1 MKKLLLLFILLILI
15 LTALVSGEKAIPLP
29 ELLKPDSITLDRD
42 QIYIGEG
49 TSIYI
54 YDVKNFKLKK
64 TFGKKGEGPRE
75 FRLETMRGV
84 EQLTIDVQTEN
95 IIVTS
100 MGKVSFF
107 RKDGTY
113 KSELKCH
120 DQSREFIV
128 LGSGFAAQGG
138 LTIENGNRYRA
149 VNIYDPGLNKLKEV
163 FKVKH
168 HFQQGSGLR
177 MFETSYRFATCD
189 NKLFVAWERDF
200 NIQVFDANGKK
211 LFTINRDYEKIKVTD
226 EDKQNVIDF
235 FKTSPRY
242 KELFV
247 ILRPLLKFPTHFA
260 ALMDMKVSDGKV
272 YAITFKKED
281 KGFECFIYDTNGKFL
296 ERTILPLKQM
306 DDFISQPYTI
316 KNGTFYQL
324 VENEDETWELHI
336 SEIR

>member
-15 LTALVSGEKAIPLP
+15 LTSPVFGEKVILLA

-54 YDVKNFKLKK
+54 YDLKNFSFKK
-64 TFGKKGEGPRE
+64 KFGKEGEGPRE
-75 FRLETMRGV
+75 FRLETMRGA
-84 EQLTIDVQTEN
+84 EQLIIDVQTEN

-100 MGKVSFF
+100 MGKVSVFK
-107 RKDGTY
+107 KDGTY

-120 DQSREFIV
+120 DQSREFKV
-128 LGSGFAAQGG
+128 LGTGFAAQGG
-138 LTIENGNRYRA
+138 LTIENGNRYRT
-149 VNIYDPGLNKLKEV
+149 VNIYDSKLNKLKEV
-163 FKVKH
+163 FKAIH
-168 HFQQGSGLR
+168 HFQQSSGLQV
-177 MFETSYRFATCD
+177 FETSYRFATYE

-200 NIQVFDANGKK
+200 NIQVFDAGGKK
-211 LFTINRDYEKIKVTD
+211 LFNINRDYEKIKVTD

-242 KELFV
+242 KEFFV
-247 ILRPLLKFPTHFA
+247 MLRPLLKFPTHFA

-296 ERTILPLKQM
+296 ERTILPMKQM

-316 KNGTFYQL
+316 KNDTFYQL
-324 VENEDETWELHI
+324 VENEDETWELQI
-336 SEIR
+336 SKIK

>member
-1 MKKLLLLFILLILI
+1 MKKLLLLLISLVLI
-15 LTALVSGEKAIPLP
+15 LTSFAYGEKTIPLP

-42 QIYIGEG
+42 QIYIGER

-54 YDVKNFKLKK
+54 YDLKNFKLKK
-64 TFGKKGEGPRE
+64 KFGKEGEGPRE
-75 FRLETMRGV
+75 FRLDTMRGV
-84 EQLTIDVQTEN
+84 EQLIIDVRTEN
-95 IIVTS
+95 IIVNS

-107 RKDGTY
+107 KKDGTY

-120 DQSREFIV
+120 DQSRAFKV
-128 LGSGFAAQGG
+128 LGPGFAAQGG
-138 LTIENGNRYRA
+138 MTLENGNRYRA
-149 VNIYDPGLNKLKEV
+149 VNIYDSKLNKLKEV

-168 HFQQGSGLR
+168 HFQRDSGLR
-177 MFETSYRFATCD
+177 MFETSYRMATYD

-200 NIQVFDANGKK
+200 NIQVFDAGGKK
-211 LFTINRDYEKIKVTD
+211 LFNLNRDYEKIKVT
-226 EDKQNVIDF
+226 EKDKQNVIDF
-235 FKTSPRY
+235 FKTNPRY

-247 ILRPLLKFPTHFA
+247 MLRPLLKFPTHFA
-260 ALMDMKVSDGKV
+260 ALLDMKVSDGKV

-281 KGFECFIYDTNGKFL
+281 KGFECFIFDTNGKFL

-316 KNGTFYQL
+316 KNGKFYQL

-336 SEIR
+336 SEIK